1 MPWFNQNFETTGHQ
15 IQVVVE
21 AYECSKHI
29 KILFQEKKKKRTLN
43 IFGIQWFEFDTSI
56 IEV

>member
-29 KILFQEKKKKRTLN
+29 KILFQEKKKKNTKY
-43 IFGIQWFEFDTSI
+43 FWHS
-56 IEV
+56 VV